1 MPIGDERRMGD
12 KNTTTL
18 GYKWDLED
26 DTLLGTMEISLVS
39 RKRGESQ
46 NRKLEEAHEN
56 PSMITKRSLAVL
68 CTFITSSEGVL
79 SAPLQVGA

>member
-1 MPIGDERRMGD
+1 MPIGDERKMGD
-12 KNTTTL
+12 KNATTL

-26 DTLLGTMEISLVS
+26 DALLGTMEIFLIS

-56 PSMITKRSLAVL
+56 PSMITRRSLAVL
-68 CTFITSSEGVL
+68 CASITSTDRVL
-79 SAPLQVGA
+79 SAPL